1 MKPNISNLSD
11 EQRDIKNWPE
21 VYYDKLEP
29 RRKKMFEIRK
39 KSITSWFNGKELKYI
54 CAENNICRSQ
64 LYSWINRCIAK
75 HKDGRI
81 FGWRGIIPFKNN
93 VAYKGNVSLDKTN
106 GHPGSLKQLFESHPE
121 IHSKLVDNYF
131 SNKKGQER
139 FKQVNTLHKEFIKLC
154 RNHGIKDDEYPLNT
168 VTVARAS
175 FYRYFKHLSE
185 INYKKFLE
193 TRQPEAPNRS
203 EFFTSP
209 NDDNFIPCFRPYER
223 VEIDGHRIDLQ
234 LNAVIQQVDG
244 SFTTKEIERIWIIAC
259 IDKAS
264 RAILGYHLSY
274 SREYSS
280 ADVLMAVKNSIDPWS
295 PKEIVIP
302 GLTYALG
309 AGFPSG
315 LIEDLKWSVFDEIAL
330 DNAKAHLSKIVVEN
344 LLNIVNCAFN
354 DGPVGTPE
362 IRGVVERFFGT
373 LEERGIHRLPGTTG
387 SSPDD
392 KRRIKGDLPVV
403 EADEL
408 ESLLEVLIANYNATP
423 HSGLKHKSPIQYL
436 ESYIDS
442 NNPVFRHLPNHLQRD
457 NSIASFSIERTVR
470 GNKDEGRRPY
480 IQYENAVYKNI
491 VLSNSFSLI
500 GQKLTIVVDITDL
513 RTVKAYLPNGE
524 ELGVLSAQGEWSLS
538 KHDLKLRKSICKLVT
553 DRAIIMSKL
562 DDPVTIYLEYLAM
575 KAESSKRARN
585 MYIRTKKASTEFDAD
600 GHQAQET
607 SQDTYEITDTY
618 KPNTEKSKA
627 RRISIKINRTL
638 DY

>member
-1 MKPNISNLSD
+1 MKPSISNLSD
-11 EQRDIKNWPE
+11 EQRDIENWPD
-21 VYYDKLEP
+21 VYSDKFDS
-29 RRKKMFEIRK
+29 KKIKMFEVRK
-39 KSITSWFNGKELKYI
+39 KSIISWFNGKELKYV
-54 CAENNICRSQ
+54 CLENNITRSQ
-64 LYSWINRCIAK
+64 LYRWINRCIAK
-75 HKDGRI
+75 HEDGRI
-81 FGWRGIIPFKNN
+81 YGWRGIIPFKKN
-93 VAYKGNVSLDKTN
+93 VACKGNISLNKTK
-106 GHPGSLKQLFESHPE
+106 GHAGSLKRLFDNYPE
-121 IHSKLVDNYF
+121 IYTKLVDSF
-131 SNKKGQER
+131 LSNKKGEER
-139 FKQVNTLHKEFIKLC
+139 FKKVDTLHKEFIKLC
-154 RNHGIKDDEYPLNT
+154 RTHGIMDDEYPLNT
-168 VTVARAS
+168 NTLARAS
-175 FYRYFKHLSE
+175 FYRFFKKISE

-193 TRQPEAPNRS
+193 TRQPEASNRS

-209 NDDNFIPCFRPYER
+209 NDDNYIPRFRPYER

-244 SFTTKEIERIWIIAC
+244 SFTSKEIERIWIIAC

-264 RAILGYHLSY
+264 RAILGYQLSY

-280 ADVLMAVKNSIDPWS
+280 ADVLMAVKNSIDPWK
-295 PKEIVIP
+295 PKEICIP
-302 GLTYALG
+302 GLTYGLG

-315 LIEDLKWSVFDEIAL
+315 LIEELKWTVFDEIAL
-330 DNAKAHLSKIVVEN
+330 DNAKAHLSKIVVGN

-408 ESLLEVLIANYNATP
+408 ESLLEVLIANYNITP
-423 HSGLKHKSPIQYL
+423 HSSLNHKSPIQYL
-436 ESYIDS
+436 ESYIAS

-480 IQYENAVYKNI
+480 IQYEHAVYKNI

-500 GQKLTIVVDITDL
+500 GQKITIVIDITDL

-553 DRAIIMSKL
+553 DRTIIMSKL
-562 DDPVTIYLEYLAM
+562 DDPVAIYLEYLAK

-585 MYIRTKKASTEFDAD
+585 MYVRTKKASTEFGTDPV
-600 GHQAQET
+600 QER
-607 SQDTYEITDTY
+607 SQDSCEIAETY
-618 KPNTEKSKA
+618 KPDTEKSKD
-627 RRISIKINRTL
+627 RRTSIKINRTL

>member
-1 MKPNISNLSD
+1 MKPNISTLSD
-11 EQRDIKNWPE
+11 EQRDIKNWPD
-21 VYYDKLEP
+21 VYHDKFP
-29 RRKKMFEIRK
+29 PKNRMMFEVRK
-39 KSITSWFNGKELKYI
+39 KSITSWFEGKEIKYI
-54 CAENNICRSQ
+54 CIENNINRSQ
-64 LYSWINRCIAK
+64 LYRWINRCIAK
-75 HKDGRI
+75 HEDGRV
-81 FGWRGIIPFKNN
+81 FGWRGITPFKNH
-93 VAYKGNVSLDKTN
+93 VAYKGNISLNKSK
-106 GHPGSLKQLFESHPE
+106 GHAGSLNQLFEIYPE
-121 IHSKLVDNYF
+121 IYSKLVDRFF
-131 SNKKGQER
+131 SKNKGDER
-139 FKQVNTLHKEFIKLC
+139 FKKVDILHKEFIKLC
-154 RNHGIKDDEYPLNT
+154 RKNGIKDDEYPLNT
-168 VTVARAS
+168 ATLARAS
-175 FYRYFKHLSE
+175 FYRLFKKISE

-193 TRQPEAPNRS
+193 TRQPEAANRS

-209 NDDNFIPCFRPYER
+209 NDDNFIPYFRPYER
-223 VEIDGHRIDLQ
+223 IEIDGHRIDLQ
-234 LNAVIQQVDG
+234 LNAVIKQVDG

-280 ADVLMAVKNSIDPWS
+280 ADVLMAVKNSIDPWK

-315 LIEDLKWSVFDEIAL
+315 LIEDLKWTVFDEIAL
-330 DNAKAHLSKIVVEN
+330 DNAKAHLSKIVVGN

-362 IRGVVERFFGT
+362 IRGIVERFFGT

-408 ESLLEVLIANYNATP
+408 ESLLEVLIANYNITP
-423 HSGLKHKSPIQYL
+423 HSSLHNKSPIQYL
-436 ESYIDS
+436 ESYIAS
-442 NNPVFRHLPNHLQRD
+442 NNPVFRHLPNHFRRD
-457 NSIASFSIERTVR
+457 NSIASFSIEKTVR
-470 GNKDEGRRPY
+470 GNKNEGRRPY
-480 IQYENAVYKNI
+480 IQYENALYKNI

-500 GQKLTIVVDITDL
+500 GQKITIVVDITDL

-524 ELGVLSAQGEWSLS
+524 ELGVLSAQGVWSLS
-538 KHDLKLRKSICKLVT
+538 KHDLKLRKSICKLVS
-553 DRAIIMSKL
+553 DRTIIMSKL
-562 DDPVTIYLEYLAM
+562 DDPVTIYLEYLAK

-585 MYIRTKKASTEFDAD
+585 MYVRTKKASTEFDAD
-600 GHQAQET
+600 AHQTQET
-607 SQDTYEITDTY
+607 LQDTYEITDTY
-618 KPNTEKSKA
+618 KADTEKSKA